1 MVRCK
6 LGAILG
12 DRDISV
18 TTAAKAT
25 GISRTT
31 LTALRKNKCK
41 GVSFRTLDVLCS
53 YLGIMEAEPFAP
65 GVLLLLFF
73 QAVQAASS
81 MVQ

>member
-1 MVRCK
+1 MNWSGVNLARSW
-6 LGAILG
+6 G

-53 YLGIMEAEPFAP
+53 YLGISP
-65 GVLLLLFF
+65 GDLL
-73 QAVQAASS
+73 AKEGCDGPWV
-81 MVQ
+81 